1 MVEGAQVNVQ
11 DPPLL
16 GPTLSDENAL
26 FSFII
31 LKDFYKVTDNDGPN
45 ERGHQHL
52 QQFEF
57 QHSNLRSLL
66 LLVALSFHSVFEAR
80 LFSNFQFS
88 HLLLKKYE
96 LVQKA

>member
-1 MVEGAQVNVQ
+1 MVDGAQVNVQ

-16 GPTLSDENAL
+16 GPTLSDEKAL
-26 FSFII
+26 FN

-45 ERGHQHL
+45 QRGHQHL

-88 HLLLKKYE
+88 HLLLR
-96 LVQKA
+96 